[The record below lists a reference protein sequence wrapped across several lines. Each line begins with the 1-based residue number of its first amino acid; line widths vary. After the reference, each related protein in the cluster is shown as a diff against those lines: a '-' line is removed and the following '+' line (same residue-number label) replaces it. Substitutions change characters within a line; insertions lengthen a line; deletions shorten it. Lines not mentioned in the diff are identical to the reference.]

1 MSPLVR
7 DLISRTMTAEAAE
20 AAKARRQEGQQDS
33 KAMGSEGD
41 GMGAIG
47 LETIRW
53 RQRG

>member
-1 MSPLVR
+1 MPPLVGGP
-7 DLISRTMTAEAAE
+7 ISRTMTAEAAE
-20 AAKARRQEGQQDS
+20 ARRQGGRRDS
-33 KAMGSEGD
+33 EAMGSGGD